1 MLKTKQY
8 ILIGGVAVLMAALYS
23 LDIKGL
29 VKEEEANGMENTV
42 TANKEGQTAEV
53 VTADN
58 VWLFSKNLINPS
70 LATEIENLEKQL
82 KSASGSDALAIQKQL
97 AQKWDDVNM
106 PAAAAFSYEAI
117 AKENTDYSNW
127 LITGDRFTEGY
138 QNYRDTT
145 AIAGLLNKAIFAYQK
160 ALEFNPK
167 SLDAQTGLGIA
178 YVTGTQNPMKGI
190 QMLLAVVKEDPKNIK
205 ANMNLGMFSM
215 KSGQFQKAVDRF
227 KTINAIQPSPES
239 WFYLATSYENLG
251 QKPEA
256 VLAYQKAKELAADPN
271 LSAFID
277 RKINELKN

>member
-8 ILIGGVAVLMAALYS
+8 ILIGSVAVLMAALYS

-42 TANKEGQTAEV
+42 TANNNQTDAV
-53 VTADN
+53 VTAN
-58 VWLFSKNLINPS
+58 SVWMFSKTLINPS
-70 LATEIENLEKQL
+70 LASEIEKLEEQL
-82 KSASGSDALAIQKQL
+82 KNESGADALPIQKQL

-106 PAAAAFSYEAI
+106 PAAAAFAYEGVATQN
-117 AKENTDYSNW
+117 ADYSSW

-138 QNYRDTT
+138 QNYRDT
-145 AIAGLLNKAIFAYQK
+145 AAVAGLLNKAIFAYQK
-160 ALEFNPK
+160 ALEIDPK
-167 SLDAQTGLGIA
+167 SLDAQTGLGVA
-178 YVTGTQNPMKGI
+178 YVTGTQNPMQGI

-227 KTINAIQPSPES
+227 KTINALQPSPES

-256 VLAYQKAKELAADPN
+256 ILAYQKAKELAADPN

-277 RKINELKN
+277 RKMNELKN

>member
-8 ILIGGVAVLMAALYS
+8 ILIGSVAVLMAALYS

-42 TANKEGQTAEV
+42 SANTNQAEAVITASS
-53 VTADN
+53 
-58 VWLFSKNLINPS
+58 VWMFSKNLINPS
-70 LATEIENLEKQL
+70 LASEIEKLEEQL
-82 KSASGSDALAIQKQL
+82 KNESGADALAIQKQL

-106 PAAAAFSYEAI
+106 PAAAAFAYEGI
-117 AKENTDYSNW
+117 AKQNADYSSW

-145 AIAGLLNKAIFAYQK
+145 AVAGLLNKAIISYQK
-160 ALEFNPK
+160 ALELNPK
-167 SLDAQTGLGIA
+167 SLDAQTGLGVA
-178 YVTGTQNPMKGI
+178 YVTGTQNPMQGI
-190 QMLLAVVKEDPKNIK
+190 QMLLAVVKEEPKNIK

-227 KTINAIQPSPES
+227 KTINALQPSPES

-256 VLAYQKAKELAADPN
+256 ILAYQKAKELAADPN

-277 RKINELKN
+277 RKMNELKN